1 MVQINIHGWMIV
13 MKKKIHDGQGN
24 IRQVHRFGKFL
35 FNKMEKAKVE
45 KPHI

>member
-1 MVQINIHGWMIV
+1 
-13 MKKKIHDGQGN
+13 MKEKYMMDREN

-35 FNKMEKAKVE
+35 FNKMGKAKIE